1 MPSAAQQAEPSTASR
16 GMWQVTDPGVSD
28 SFCILTTG
36 TEAAVRAALA
46 ESRDKLVAMGI
57 SPDMLG
63 TIELVL
69 AEALNNV
76 AEHAYA
82 QMEAGALSIRVQ
94 RQDQA
99 LHIHLRDNG
108 TPLPGGTLP
117 EGRLPES
124 DGPRDTLPEGGFG
137 WFLIRTMTESIEYHR
152 ETGQNHLHLVM
163 SLNPDV

>member
-1 MPSAAQQAEPSTASR
+1 
-16 GMWQVTDPGVSD
+16 MWQVTDPGASD

-46 ESRDKLVAMGI
+46 ESRDKLAAMGI
-57 SPDMLG
+57 SLDMLG
-63 TIELVL
+63 AIELVL

-108 TPLPGGTLP
+108 HPLPDGKLP
-117 EGRLPES
+117 DGHLPES
-124 DGPRDTLPEGGFG
+124 NGPRDSLPEGGFG
-137 WFLIRTMTESIEYHR
+137 WFLIRNMTEFIEYHR
-152 ETGQNHLHLVM
+152 EGDQNHLHLIM
-163 SLNPDV
+163 CLDPGG